1 MGSIFFCIF
10 AGNTVKNVSLREQNK
25 RFCVY
30 RVEHDRFELRIK
42 REKLRMER
50 EGFCTLARQLRAGI
64 MTLSRR
70 FLKDEA
76 EAEDNVQDTLLR
88 LWTIREKLDEVHSV
102 QALSYAICRNLCV
115 SKLRQRRIIPMEL
128 NEEIKVISA
137 HDSQWM
143 LEEKENAQWL
153 EERIDELPSSQMQ
166 ILRMSQQDGLENSE
180 IAEILSISEVTVR
193 TALCKARKSL
203 LEKLKKR

>member
-1 MGSIFFCIF
+1 
-10 AGNTVKNVSLREQNK
+10 
-25 RFCVY
+25 
-30 RVEHDRFELRIK
+30 
-42 REKLRMER
+42 MER
-50 EGFCTLARQLRAGI
+50 EEFCTLARRLRAGI
-64 MTLSRR
+64 MVLSLR

-76 EAEDNVQDTLLR
+76 EAEDNVQDTLLK

-102 QALSYAICRNLCV
+102 QALSYAICKNLCV

-128 NEEIKVISA
+128 NEEIKLIST

-153 EERIDELPSSQMQ
+153 EEKIEELPSSQMQ

-180 IAEILSISEVTVR
+180 IAEILGISEVTVR

-203 LEKLKKR
+203 LEKLMKREAEQLKAVEL